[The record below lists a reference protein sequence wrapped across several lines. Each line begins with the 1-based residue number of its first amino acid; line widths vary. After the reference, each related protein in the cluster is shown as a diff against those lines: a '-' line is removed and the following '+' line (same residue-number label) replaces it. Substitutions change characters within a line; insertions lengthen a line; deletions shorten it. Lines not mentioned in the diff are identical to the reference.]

1 MEPDIP
7 GDDTEQ
13 LTTYH
18 VRRAR
23 EGDAPSLEWIVNRFA
38 PVLLANARY
47 RLGKSLSKIYDPE
60 DIVNDVWAVALPK
73 LADLPARN
81 NRYTPVVMKYLSTTL
96 VYRINNLVEKHIK
109 GKPKNIGESAASD
122 TSAGGP
128 LDNLPAGAT
137 GVFTVTM
144 RRDTRDEILA
154 ALQKLE
160 ERDRELILLRGVEG
174 QSYKEIAVLLGG
186 DAKQLAVTYQ
196 RAINKLREI
205 LPGSIFQD
213 FDSD

>member
-7 GDDTEQ
+7 EDDTEQ

-23 EGDAPSLEWIVNRFA
+23 EGDAPSLEWVVNRFA
-38 PVLLANARY
+38 PLLLANARY
-47 RLGKSLSKIYDPE
+47 RLGKNLSQIYDPE

-81 NRYTPVVMKYLSTTL
+81 NRYTPVVMKYLSTTM

-109 GKPKNIGESAASD
+109 GKPKNFGGA
-122 TSAGGP
+122 SAGDTEAGSP
-128 LDNLPAGAT
+128 LDRISSRET
-137 GVFTVTM
+137 GIFTVTM
-144 RRDTRDEILA
+144 RHDTRDEILS
-154 ALQKLE
+154 ALNGLE

-186 DAKQLAVTYQ
+186 DPKQLAVTYQ
-196 RAINKLREI
+196 RAIHKLREL

>member
-23 EGDAPSLEWIVNRFA
+23 EGDAPSLEWVVNRFA
-38 PVLLANARY
+38 PLLLANARY
-47 RLGKSLSKIYDPE
+47 RLGKNLSQIYDPE

-73 LADLPARN
+73 LADLSARN

-109 GKPKNIGESAASD
+109 GKPKKQVAS
-122 TSAGGP
+122 GGDENDGGSP
-128 LDNLPAGAT
+128 LDNLSADAT

-144 RRDTRDEILA
+144 RRDTRDKILS
-154 ALQKLE
+154 ALNGLSQQ
-160 ERDRELILLRGVEG
+160 DRELILLRGVEG

-186 DAKQLAVTYQ
+186 DPKHLAVTYQ
-196 RAINKLREI
+196 RALNKLREL

-213 FDSD
+213 FESD

>member
-1 MEPDIP
+1 MEPDTP
-7 GDDTEQ
+7 PDNADH
-13 LTTYH
+13 LTTFH

-38 PVLLANARY
+38 PLLLANARY
-47 RLGKSLSKIYDPE
+47 RLGKTLSQIYDPE
-60 DIVNDVWAVALPK
+60 DIVNDVWAVALPM

-109 GKPKNIGESAASD
+109 GKPKKQAGSGYGDDEGGSPLENISAD
-122 TSAGGP
+122 
-128 LDNLPAGAT
+128 AT
-137 GVFTVTM
+137 GIFTVTA
-144 RRDTRDEILA
+144 RHDTRDEILE
-154 ALQKLE
+154 ALNGLE

-186 DAKQLAVTYQ
+186 DPKKLAVTYQ
-196 RAINKLREI
+196 RALEKLRGL
-205 LPGSIFQD
+205 LPDSIFQD
-213 FDSD
+213 FESD

>member
-1 MEPDIP
+1 MKPDIP

-109 GKPKNIGESAASD
+109 GKPKNIGESAAS
-122 TSAGGP
+122 GP
-128 LDNLPAGAT
+128 LDNLAAGAT

-144 RRDTRDEILA
+144 RRDTRDEILS
-154 ALQKLE
+154 ALNGLE

>member
-18 VRRAR
+18 VRRAL
-23 EGDAPSLEWIVNRFA
+23 EGEAPSLEWVVNRFA
-38 PVLLANARY
+38 PLLLANARY
-47 RLGKSLSKIYDPE
+47 RLGKTLSQIYDPE

-81 NRYTPVVMKYLSTTL
+81 NRYTPVVMKFLSTTL

-109 GKPKNIGESAASD
+109 GKPRNIGGA
-122 TSAGGP
+122 SAGDTEAGSP
-128 LDNLPAGAT
+128 LDRISTGET

-144 RRDTRDEILA
+144 RHDTRDEILS
-154 ALQKLE
+154 ALNGLE

-186 DAKQLAVTYQ
+186 DPKQLAVTYQ
-196 RAINKLREI
+196 RAIHKLREL

>member
-1 MEPDIP
+1 MEPDNP
-7 GDDTEQ
+7 GDDTDQ

-23 EGDAPSLEWIVNRFA
+23 EGDDPSLEWIVNRFA
-38 PVLLANARY
+38 PLLLANARY
-47 RLGKSLSKIYDPE
+47 RLGKNLSRIYDPE

-81 NRYTPVVMKYLSTTL
+81 NRYTPVVMKYLSTTM

-109 GKPKNIGESAASD
+109 GKPKNLGESHSANS
-122 TSAGGP
+122 SAGSP

-137 GVFTVTM
+137 GIFTVLM
-144 RRDTRDEILA
+144 RHDTRDEILS
-154 ALQKLE
+154 ALNGLDE
-160 ERDRELILLRGVEG
+160 PDRELILLRGVEG

-186 DAKQLAVTYQ
+186 DPKQLAVTYQ
-196 RAINKLREI
+196 RALKKLRDL

-213 FDSD
+213 FDPE

>member
-23 EGDAPSLEWIVNRFA
+23 EGDAPSLEWVVNRFA
-38 PVLLANARY
+38 PLLLANARY
-47 RLGKSLSKIYDPE
+47 RLGKTLSQIYDPE

-109 GKPKNIGESAASD
+109 GKPKNFGGA
-122 TSAGGP
+122 SAGDTEAGSP
-128 LDNLPAGAT
+128 LDRISARET
-137 GVFTVTM
+137 GIFTVTM
-144 RRDTRDEILA
+144 RRDTRDEILS
-154 ALQKLE
+154 ALNGLE

-186 DAKQLAVTYQ
+186 DPKQLAVTYQ
-196 RAINKLREI
+196 RAIHKLREL

>member
-23 EGDAPSLEWIVNRFA
+23 EGEAPSLEWVVNRFA
-38 PVLLANARY
+38 PLLLANARY
-47 RLGKSLSKIYDPE
+47 RLGKTLSQIYDPE

-109 GKPKNIGESAASD
+109 GKPKNIGESASND
-122 TSAGGP
+122 TEAGGP
-128 LDNLPAGAT
+128 LDNLSAGAT
-137 GVFTVTM
+137 GVFTITM
-144 RRDTRDEILA
+144 RRDTRDEILS
-154 ALQKLE
+154 ALQELD

-174 QSYKEIAVLLGG
+174 QSYKEIEVLLGG

>member
-18 VRRAR
+18 VKRAR
-23 EGDAPSLEWIVNRFA
+23 EGDVPSLEWVVNRLA
-38 PVLLANARY
+38 PILLANARY
-47 RLGKSLSKIYDPE
+47 RLGKNLSQIYDPE

-73 LADLPARN
+73 LADLSARN

-109 GKPKNIGESAASD
+109 GKPKNIGESGAGD
-122 TSAGGP
+122 TEAGSP
-128 LDNLPAGAT
+128 LENLSAGAT

-144 RRDTRDEILA
+144 RRDTRDEILS
-154 ALQKLE
+154 ALDGLD

-186 DAKQLAVTYQ
+186 DPKQLAVTYQ
-196 RAINKLREI
+196 RAIHKLREL

-213 FDSD
+213 FESD

>member
-1 MEPDIP
+1 MEPGTPPDN
-7 GDDTEQ
+7 GDQ

-18 VRRAR
+18 VRKAR
-23 EGDAPSLEWIVNRFA
+23 DGDAPSLEWLVNRFA
-38 PVLLANARY
+38 PLLLANARY
-47 RLGKSLSKIYDPE
+47 RLGKALSQIYDPE

-73 LADLPARN
+73 LSDLPSRN

-96 VYRINNLVEKHIK
+96 IYRINNLVEKHIK
-109 GKPKNIGESAASD
+109 GKPKKQVGSGGDESE
-122 TSAGGP
+122 GGSP
-128 LDNLPAGAT
+128 LDNISADAT

-144 RRDTRDEILA
+144 RRDTRDEILS
-154 ALQKLE
+154 ALNGLD

-186 DAKQLAVTYQ
+186 DPKHLAVGYQ
-196 RAINKLREI
+196 RALKKLRDL

-213 FDSD
+213 FESG